1 MDLPGVLRKLGDR
14 LGIIELSPEER
25 HPSAPVKIQTRTV
38 TLTELIMT
46 IRIREVRELAERPAE
61 LSISFD
67 DVFKAAGI
75 QTPPSGWNV
84 DRLQQFLNN
93 DRIQK
98 MDRAGAQRETL
109 SVLAAEKIDPADL
122 IKEAISRD
130 QALDAFADSILKKR
144 ERWLAMKRKEIQ
156 AIEQEIAAEEKE
168 WNDWRRQKR
177 QREQDMAR
185 AIGYLIDKPVI
196 SVDDE

>member
-1 MDLPGVLRKLGDR
+1 MDLPGMLRKLGDR
-14 LGIIELSPEER
+14 LGIIELSPESR
-25 HPSAPVKIQTRTV
+25 NPTAPVKIQTRTV

-46 IRIREVRELAERPAE
+46 IRVRDVRELAERPAE

-98 MDRAGAQRETL
+98 M
-109 SVLAAEKIDPADL
+109 
-122 IKEAISRD
+122 
-130 QALDAFADSILKKR
+130 
-144 ERWLAMKRKEIQ
+144 
-156 AIEQEIAAEEKE
+156 
-168 WNDWRRQKR
+168 
-177 QREQDMAR
+177 
-185 AIGYLIDKPVI
+185 
-196 SVDDE
+196 

>member
-1 MDLPGVLRKLGDR
+1 MDLPGMLRKLGDR
-14 LGIIELSPEER
+14 LGIIELSPEAR
-25 HPSAPVKIQTRTV
+25 HSSAPVKIQTRTV

-46 IRIREVRELAERPAE
+46 IRVRDVRELAERPAE
-61 LSISFD
+61 LSIPFD

-75 QTPPSGWNV
+75 QTSPSGWNV
-84 DRLQQFLNN
+84 DRLQQFLSH

-109 SVLAAEKIDPADL
+109 SVLAAEKVDPADL

-144 ERWLAMKRKEIQ
+144 ERWLAKKRQEIQ
-156 AIEQEIAAEEKE
+156 TIEQEIAAEEKE
-168 WNDWRRQKR
+168 WKHWRQQKR

-196 SVDDE
+196 SVDGE